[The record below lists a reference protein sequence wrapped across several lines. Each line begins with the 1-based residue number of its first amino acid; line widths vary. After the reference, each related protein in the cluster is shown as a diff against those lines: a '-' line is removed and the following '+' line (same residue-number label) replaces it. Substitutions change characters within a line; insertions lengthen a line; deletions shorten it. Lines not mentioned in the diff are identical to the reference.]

1 MKEIK
6 GKKQKWNTIIN
17 ISWVRYK
24 EKKCMT
30 AIIAASL
37 AVALIWH

>member
-1 MKEIK
+1 M
-6 GKKQKWNTIIN
+6 IN